1 MNRRNFIKNSGLT
14 AAGVGLSGFAMPAVL
29 AQGSANNSV
38 QTQKGKGANSASNVS
53 LNEKFYGCICG
64 SHIGS
69 SMGALVEGWSYSAIE
84 EKYGTLDKLM
94 PYEHYNNGWVR
105 DAGTTED
112 GIERQK
118 LMITAIMRKGG
129 RVNAEDVRAVWRTE
143 INPKAPGNVSEP
155 FEGELLAMAKT
166 NIPARDIGKYCDYS
180 GLVSFSRSC
189 HPVGLINAGD
199 PASAIE
205 DVFEVGQ
212 LYQTSNSRGLQW
224 ACVTAVAIASAT
236 KPGATVDGVI
246 GDILKYCDFRQKVE
260 GRENWYAS
268 WAGVNVA
275 EEIEK
280 GLKLT
285 AKCKDFRELRKAF
298 DSVYNGVGI
307 PYAMAYANEIVTKG
321 VCVFKLVNGDTKQ
334 AIIAGANFGR
344 DTDCLTAVAA
354 GISGALTGTSSIPP
368 TWIAQVDA
376 ATKKNPFTNTQ
387 RTMRENSDGLYN
399 AFKNRLDKAKEY
411 YDKMYNI

>member
-1 MNRRNFIKNSGLT
+1 
-14 AAGVGLSGFAMPAVL
+14 
-29 AQGSANNSV
+29 
-38 QTQKGKGANSASNVS
+38 
-53 LNEKFYGCICG
+53 
-64 SHIGS
+64 
-69 SMGALVEGWSYSAIE
+69 
-84 EKYGTLDKLM
+84 
-94 PYEHYNNGWVR
+94 
-105 DAGTTED
+105 
-112 GIERQK
+112 
-118 LMITAIMRKGG
+118 
-129 RVNAEDVRAVWRTE
+129 
-143 INPKAPGNVSEP
+143 
-155 FEGELLAMAKT
+155 
-166 NIPARDIGKYCDYS
+166 
-180 GLVSFSRSC
+180 
-189 HPVGLINAGD
+189 
-199 PASAIE
+199 
-205 DVFEVGQ
+205 
-212 LYQTSNSRGLQW
+212 
-224 ACVTAVAIASAT
+224 
-236 KPGATVDGVI
+236 
-246 GDILKYCDFRQKVE
+246 LKYCDFRQKVE

-334 AIIAGANFGR
+334 AIISGANFGR